1 MKEKINATLLKSDKV
16 KSQDKAFE
24 INDTELK
31 GFLLRVQPLRT
42 DKTGTVHEG
51 AKTYIFRY
59 RVPGGKQNRITIGK
73 HTDYT
78 SAQAR
83 EKADSLRRQWK
94 DGINLKPDKQ
104 ASSVEQSAGD
114 KIHTLRSFFDEIFKP
129 WAESH
134 LKAYKAT
141 FCHFARFEYMAD
153 TPLVEFTGAMFEDWK
168 TKRLSAGIKNSTI
181 NRNLSMI
188 HSVFSH
194 ALNRE
199 LIEKHPLAKVKKL
212 KEDPTPIVR
221 YLKEDEEGRLMKAL
235 DDREE
240 EIRSSRERHNIWR
253 TERNYE
259 PYPDLRCIHFADHL
273 KPMIILSLNTG
284 IRWGELT
291 KLTWQD
297 VNLKNP
303 MLSINGLNTKN
314 GKTRYIPLNKVA
326 VGTLEKWQKQQSTNT
341 LVFPG
346 NEEKPLDNL
355 DKSYAKILKAAN
367 ITSFRWHDLRHT
379 FASRLVMAGVDLNT
393 VRELLGHSDIN
404 TTLRYAHLAPQHKAN
419 AVNKLVYQQMGD
431 CID

>member
-1 MKEKINATLLKSDKV
+1 MQEKINATLLKSDKV

-31 GFLLRVQPLRT
+31 GFLLRVQPLWT

-51 AKTYIFRY
+51 TKTYIFRY

-78 SAQAR
+78 PAQAR
-83 EKADSLRRQWK
+83 EKADALRRQWK
-94 DGINLKPDKQ
+94 EGINLKPEKQ
-104 ASSVEQSAGD
+104 ANGADPAAEQ
-114 KIHTLRSFFDEIFKP
+114 KVHTLRTFYEDIFKP

-141 FCHFARFEYMAD
+141 FCHFVHFEYMAD
-153 TPLVEFTGAMFEDWK
+153 TPLTEFTGAMFEDWK
-168 TKRLSAGIKNSTI
+168 TKRLSAEIKNSTV
-181 NRNLSMI
+181 NRNISMI

-221 YLKEDEEGRLMKAL
+221 YLDDLEEAHLMKAL

-240 EIRSSRERHNIWR
+240 EIRSSRERHNAWR
-253 TERNYE
+253 TDRGYE
-259 PYPDLRCIHFADHL
+259 PYPDLRCIYFADHL

-297 VNLKNP
+297 VNLQNR
-303 MLSINGLNTKN
+303 MLSIKGPNTKS
-314 GKTRYIPLNKVA
+314 GKTRHVALNSVSVDSMK
-326 VGTLEKWQKQQSTNT
+326 KWQKQQATST

-346 NEEKPLDNL
+346 KEGKPIDNL
-355 DKSYAKILKAAN
+355 DKSYAKILAAAN
-367 ITSFRWHDLRHT
+367 IAQFRWHDLRHT

-393 VRELLGHSDIN
+393 VRELMGHSDLKM
-404 TTLRYAHLAPQHKAN
+404 TLRYAHLAPQHKAD
-419 AVNKLVYQQMGD
+419 AVALLVKKPSQAGS
-431 CID
+431 